1 VVCEFNPLRHTYT
14 IINKGRRFKVPSV
27 TRITSIVDKSG
38 PLMAWAINNT
48 LDVCKGAIAPG
59 SEYAETYLEAVWDA
73 AKKSS
78 QITKTEAAD
87 RGKRFHELI
96 EASLSQ
102 GSSSSPELQEIAG
115 SLSIGSL
122 LTWLERSGAQ
132 TMEAIERRV
141 YSRRYRYSGTLDAI
155 AGTEA
160 GLILLDWKTGKSIY
174 PEYRL
179 QTAAYVA
186 AYEEEF
192 PDKKIAGRYLVRIAE
207 DGSIEPHFYP
217 RKTLRKDFAAFL
229 GAKAL
234 FDRVQQ
240 IEKETRKKK

>member
-59 SEYAETYLEAVWDA
+59 TEYAETYLEAVWDA
-73 AKKSS
+73 AKKES
-78 QITKTEAAD
+78 QRIKSEAAK
-87 RGKRFHELI
+87 RGTDTHRLI
-96 EASLSQ
+96 ETKLKADQ
-102 GSSSSPELQEIAG
+102 GVDGNDLLESERATFQWLR
-115 SLSIGSL
+115 SIGIQCV
-122 LTWLERSGAQ
+122 EKR
-132 TMEAIERRV
+132 I
-141 YSRRYRYSGTLDAI
+141 YSRRFRYSGTLDAI
-155 AGTEA
+155 GTE
-160 GLILLDWKTGKSIY
+160 GDQLVLIDWKTGKSIY

-207 DGSIEPHFYP
+207 DGSIEPHFFP